1 MFRTALRTSA
11 RSFLHRSSTV
21 ALRSSTLPFTNH
33 HLTAYRYISQE
44 ARSKIQSAIDSKPI
58 VLFMKGTPEEPQC
71 GFSRAVCQILDIHGV
86 PEEKMKTYNVLGD
99 EELRT
104 AIKEFSLVSVPYPI
118 LPTFFS
124 LVEIPLISPF
134 FTETGLQYL
143 KYTSMENSSVD
154 VIFF

>member
-1 MFRTALRTSA
+1 
-11 RSFLHRSSTV
+11 
-21 ALRSSTLPFTNH
+21 
-33 HLTAYRYISQE
+33 
-44 ARSKIQSAIDSKPI
+44 
-58 VLFMKGTPEEPQC
+58 MKGTPEEPQC

-124 LVEIPLISPF
+124 LVEIPLIL
-134 FTETGLQYL
+134 ETGLQYL
-143 KYTSMENSSVD
+143 KYTSMENSLVD

>member
-104 AIKEFSLVSVPYPI
+104 AIKEFSLVPEYPTLQTCI
-118 LPTFFS
+118 INRTNPS
-124 LVEIPLISPF
+124 PPLISSS
-134 FTETGLQYL
+134 LQRLAYS
-143 KYTSMENSSVD
+143 TSNIRQWRIRWWM
-154 VIFF
+154 